1 MASKT
6 HFKFIEWQDTAGLH
20 KDITTSIL
28 DLDFLKDELRFLENL
43 VSDHTIEFFYK
54 KNSLET
60 NAIIKELKEHSKRL
74 SILTEKFNNHNSN
87 LDKLIDSGNDE
98 GELRLFKNEHYSLVI
113 EEMDFHADIKKTK
126 SHIFKMLA
134 EIMKKSKQKKIL

>member
-60 NAIIKELKEHSKRL
+60 NAIIKELTEHSKRL

-98 GELRLFKNEHYSLVI
+98 EELRLFKNEHYSLVI